1 MLFST
6 AKRQGPRARR
16 PCVQPA
22 RGPPKRWAVSPLRPS
37 GVGHGSA
44 AIAGGP
50 PPDLLLRHLLR
61 ERGHGRAIPPA

>member
-1 MLFST
+1 MLFAT
-6 AKRQGPRARR
+6 GKRQDPRACR
-16 PCVQPA
+16 PGDQPA

-37 GVGHGSA
+37 GVGHGA

-50 PPDLLLRHLLR
+50 PSDLLLRHLLR